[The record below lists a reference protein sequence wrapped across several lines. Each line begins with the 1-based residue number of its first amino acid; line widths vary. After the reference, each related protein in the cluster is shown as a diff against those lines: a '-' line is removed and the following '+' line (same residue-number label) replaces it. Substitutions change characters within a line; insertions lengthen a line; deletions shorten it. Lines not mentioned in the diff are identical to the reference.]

1 MSRTAKGG
9 GIRSVRAMADSLG
22 LSVATISRALN
33 DHPDVAEETR
43 ARVLE
48 LADRSG
54 YAPRVGRKPTN
65 LIGMVYPSHPV
76 RADFGTF
83 ESAVLAGV
91 MRGINERRFD
101 VTLIN
106 IERDRRPEESYTQFF
121 RRKGLRGVLVRSI
134 GPTPRLAEEI
144 AEEDFPCVLLAD
156 RSDSPKV
163 NFICSDSYSESV
175 RAIEHLIYLGH
186 RRIAIG
192 VHRVLD
198 SDHRDRLNAY
208 REALTR
214 AGIEID
220 EGLIVKILAST
231 DGGRATIDRL
241 LQLKRPPTGI
251 FFTDPQATLGAL
263 HRCLE
268 LGVRVPADLSIVGFD
283 DSDVRRNAF
292 PAYTAVCQ
300 DAAQMGFA
308 AARWLTRLVEGVAD
322 GPLREHWPTTLEVN
336 TSTGPPPGVPIRLA
350 SHGVVRSE
358 T

>member
-1 MSRTAKGG
+1 M
-9 GIRSVRAMADSLG
+9 
-22 LSVATISRALN
+22 
-33 DHPDVAEETR
+33 
-43 ARVLE
+43 
-48 LADRSG
+48 
-54 YAPRVGRKPTN
+54 
-65 LIGMVYPSHPV
+65 IGMVYPSHPV

-106 IERDRRPEESYTQFF
+106 IERDKRPEESYTQFF
-121 RRKGLRGVLVRSI
+121 RRKGIRGVLVRSLEA
-134 GPTPRLAEEI
+134 TPRLAEEI

-163 NFICSDSYSESV
+163 NYICSDSFAESV
-175 RAIEHLIYLGH
+175 RAVEHLLYMGH
-186 RRIAIG
+186 ERIAIG
-192 VHRVLD
+192 VHSVLD
-198 SDHRDRLNAY
+198 SDHQDRLNAY

-214 AGIEID
+214 AGIAID
-220 EGLIVKILAST
+220 EDLIVRTLASVE
-231 DGGRATIDRL
+231 GGGATIERL
-241 LQLKRPPTGI
+241 LRMENPPTAI

-268 LGVRVPADLSIVGFD
+268 LGIRVPADFSIVGFD
-283 DSDVRRNAF
+283 DSDVRKRAY

-300 DAAQMGFA
+300 DATQMGFV

-322 GPLREHWPTTLEVN
+322 GPLRERWPTMLEVN
-336 TSTGPPPGVPIRLA
+336 ASTAPPPIKRIRLV
-350 SHGVVRSE
+350 SQGIVRSE